1 MTGFLLRHGT
11 IVTVDKERRIIEN
24 GALAIEG
31 DRIVDIGTVD
41 ELDPRHSDKVVIDC
55 RGKLLIP
62 GLIDAHGH
70 AGHAL
75 LRSIAADTNAMWMKI
90 VTPTYYHYVTR
101 DYWYADGLIS
111 GIERL
116 RAGVTTGASI
126 ITSMPRA
133 DDPVF
138 ATNHAR
144 AYSELGLRE
153 IICVGPSGLPWPHPV
168 TRWES
173 GLPERRDVSFDE
185 MMDGSEA
192 VIEALHGSAD
202 GRISVFLTPFTIA
215 PSVLSLIHI

>member
-75 LRSIAADTNAMWMKI
+75 LRSIAADTNAM
-90 VTPTYYHYVTR
+90 
-101 DYWYADGLIS
+101 
-111 GIERL
+111 
-116 RAGVTTGASI
+116 
-126 ITSMPRA
+126 
-133 DDPVF
+133 
-138 ATNHAR
+138 
-144 AYSELGLRE
+144 
-153 IICVGPSGLPWPHPV
+153 
-168 TRWES
+168 
-173 GLPERRDVSFDE
+173 
-185 MMDGSEA
+185 
-192 VIEALHGSAD
+192 
-202 GRISVFLTPFTIA
+202 
-215 PSVLSLIHI
+215 